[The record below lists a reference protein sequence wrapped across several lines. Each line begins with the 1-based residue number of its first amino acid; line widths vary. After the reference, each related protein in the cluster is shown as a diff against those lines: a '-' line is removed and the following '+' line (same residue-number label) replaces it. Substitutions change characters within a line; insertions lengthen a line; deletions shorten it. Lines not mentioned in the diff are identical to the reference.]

1 MIRIIIV
8 EDDILFSS
16 YLEKELNDIGKY
28 KIIKVANNVTDALV
42 NIRRELPDVA
52 IVDIKLQGQGTG
64 IDLAEILTEYHIPI
78 VFISSSI
85 EKDVYDATHA
95 MDLHCYLVKPFHV
108 LTLDSAIINLLQLK
122 ELNTYGGN
130 LTYRNGAIRQRIPFK
145 DIKYILSDGNYCTV
159 FTAVKKYIFKL
170 SLTKM
175 LKELDADEFL
185 QVHKKCIV
193 NKNYI
198 LNIDFKKN
206 IVDLGEFQ
214 FSLGRVYRQNAQKLF
229 GK

>member
-1 MIRIIIV
+1 MIKIIIV
-8 EDDILFSS
+8 EDDILYSS
-16 YLEKELNDIGKY
+16 YLEKELWDIGKY
-28 KIIKVANNVTDALV
+28 KIVKVVNNVTDAMA

-64 IDLAEILTEYHIPI
+64 IDLAEILAELHIPI

-85 EKDVYDATHA
+85 EKDIYDATLS
-95 MDLHCYLVKPFHV
+95 MDLHCYLVKPFHI
-108 LTLDSAIINLLQLK
+108 LTLDSAISNLLQLK
-122 ELNTYGGN
+122 ELNSYGRY

-145 DIKYILSDGNYCTV
+145 EIRYILSDGNYCTV
-159 FTAVKKYIFKL
+159 FTPAKRYIFKL
-170 SLTKM
+170 SLIKM
-175 LKELDADEFL
+175 LKELDSEEFL

-193 NKNYI
+193 NTNYI

-206 IVDLGEFQ
+206 IVDLGDFQ
-214 FSLGRVYRQNAQKLF
+214 YSLGRVYRQDAQKLF